1 MLGYF
6 NPLGSSPLIV
16 SIIRIQCITPMLLL
30 LHYFFKTSLNFKGDG
45 INIDT
50 SDAIDCDLDMEL
62 ELFNYDECVI
72 AR

>member
-1 MLGYF
+1 
-6 NPLGSSPLIV
+6 
-16 SIIRIQCITPMLLL
+16 MLLL